1 GEDRCAGRRGT
12 DGTAARE
19 YVVEPLLRFR
29 SGIRVHEVP
38 LPASLEPHTTGAREH
53 GGEAIALGELP
64 VDRVQ
69 DDDVLRPGGFERMRA
84 GPIGG
89 IDAVPTRR
97 RHVDNESVGT
107 TGELDE
113 LAEDLGA

>member
-1 GEDRCAGRRGT
+1 AAQKSEALLIAGRHDDGVPGFGAAQEVAGENRCAGRRAT

-19 YVVEPLLRFR
+19 YVVERLLRFR

-53 GGEAIALGELP
+53 GGEAIAIGELP

-69 DDDVLRPGGFERMRA
+69 DDDVLRPGGFARMRA
-84 GPIGG
+84 GPIRG
-89 IDAVPTRR
+89 V
-97 RHVDNESVGT
+97 E
-107 TGELDE
+107 
-113 LAEDLGA
+113 